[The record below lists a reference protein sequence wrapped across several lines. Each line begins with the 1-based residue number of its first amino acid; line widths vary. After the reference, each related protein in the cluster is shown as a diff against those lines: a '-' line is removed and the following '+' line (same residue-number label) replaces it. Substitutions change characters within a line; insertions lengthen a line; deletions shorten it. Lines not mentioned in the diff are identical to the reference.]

1 MNGLGPLQPRGA
13 FSAFRSPRATMLR
26 LHGRRALSSEY
37 RDAGLNVYVTS
48 DNSDVY
54 EDRFRK
60 IACGESDC
68 IQPTLISLGVRL
80 GIDRV
85 TPVYWKSLT
94 DLLKYPQSVGIAG
107 YVPVLQPYQRNLWNS

>member
-1 MNGLGPLQPRGA
+1 M
-13 FSAFRSPRATMLR
+13 
-26 LHGRRALSSEY
+26 
-37 RDAGLNVYVTS
+37 DAGLNVYVTS

-54 EDRFRK
+54 EDRFKK
-60 IACGESDC
+60 IACGESGC
-68 IQPTLISLGVRL
+68 VQPTLILLGVRL

-107 YVPVLQPYQRNLWNS
+107 YVPILQLAKESLLCIEWLIIIHILEADLQRRITLSVFKAHLSFI